1 MKKKTLLLFLSA
13 VLTCTMLTGCGGK
26 DDDVA
31 PVVTD
36 ISESDETSET
46 TLGAPPEAVFKKLND
61 FVEFGVKLE
70 VLYKLLL
77 G

>member
-36 ISESDETSET
+36 ISESDETSEEEPDSPT
-46 TLGAPPEAVFKKLND
+46 NGLTNPSETRDPLQSW
-61 FVEFGVKLE
+61 
-70 VLYKLLL
+70 
-77 G
+77 